1 MRMNLMHNTMPQ
13 EEQDE
18 FLIDGRLG
26 IFRKYLSN
34 PEITD
39 VDVIGIKKDEV
50 EIWVRDIYM
59 KKWRVDNHG
68 ISPDDIIT
76 FTSHVANIIAKG
88 ASGSKAFNWV
98 TPKLEMATDKYRITC
113 VHESVAVLGRVVCI
127 RKTSKM
133 ARLNYHTTLMQKY
146 CDEQT
151 LNLIL
156 NCVRS
161 KFNIVICGE
170 PGLGK
175 TEFAKML
182 SLYIRDEERVVTIE
196 DSVEWHYKDLKP
208 EANCISLCINEKFSY
223 TDALTVVLRLNP
235 DRVMLAE
242 VRGEEVK
249 YLVLC
254 WTGNAKGITTVHT
267 DAVEK
272 IADRFLNMMPS
283 KMDADRMEND
293 IYANLDMGILLKKKY
308 DSTGNE
314 YRCIEEIGFFS
325 RIQGENKFSAYMLN
339 GAVCGKIPEDKLSKL
354 HGAGIVNLYDIDK
367 KLKERT
373 FEHEE

>member
-1 MRMNLMHNTMPQ
+1 MDLHNTIHK

-18 FLIDGRLG
+18 LLMDGRLG

-39 VDVIGIKKDEV
+39 VDVIGNRDSEV

-59 KKWRVDNHG
+59 KKWRVDSHQ
-68 ISPDDIIT
+68 IQSEDIIT
-76 FTSHVANIIAKG
+76 FTGHIANIISKN

-98 TPKLEMATDKYRITC
+98 NPVLEMATDKYRVTC
-113 VHESVAVLGRVVCI
+113 VHESVAALGRVVCI
-127 RKTSKM
+127 RKTSKR
-133 ARLNYHTTLMQKY
+133 ARLNYQTTLEQKY
-146 CDEQT
+146 CDEKT

-156 NCVRS
+156 NCLQS
-161 KFNIVICGE
+161 KFNIVVCGE

-182 SLYIRDEERVVTIE
+182 SLYLPDIERVVTIE
-196 DSVEWHYKDLKP
+196 DCVEWHYKELKP
-208 EANCISLCINEKFSY
+208 NANCISLCINEKFTY
-223 TDALTVVLRLNP
+223 IDALQVVLRLNP
-235 DRVMLAE
+235 DRIMLAE

-249 YLVLC
+249 YLVQC

-272 IADRFLNMMPS
+272 VVDRFLNMMPS

-293 IYANLDMGILLKKKY
+293 IYSNLDLAILLRKKY
-308 DSTGNE
+308 DKDGNE

-325 RIQGENKFSAYMLN
+325 RMQGENIFSPYMLN
-339 GAVCGKIPEDKLSKL
+339 GDVCGEIPEDKLS
-354 HGAGIVNLYDIDK
+354 ILYSQGVKNVYEIAEEI
-367 KLKERT
+367 KERT
-373 FEHEE
+373 FGNE